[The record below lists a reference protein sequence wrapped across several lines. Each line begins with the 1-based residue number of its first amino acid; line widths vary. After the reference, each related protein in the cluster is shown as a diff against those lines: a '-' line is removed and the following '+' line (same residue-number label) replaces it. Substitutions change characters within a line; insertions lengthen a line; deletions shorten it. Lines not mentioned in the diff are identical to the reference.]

1 MFHVVRMLFYTYNI
15 LKIFHVINFL
25 TIGFRAAVC
34 LFNYQSKMTDVKMW
48 QGYSYIYIHKWHVCG
63 QKSGTSHL
71 MLSEISLL
79 LYRPTATWNLF
90 VLYNKIANVVS
101 GDIIFASVLQ
111 LIHVNT
117 CNCQY
122 KCVDNSAYQF
132 NRIAYSTVLM
142 QPFLFFTYH
151 FLILFIYSCLFWLVH
166 VLGYVIQCTQSE
178 PNWVILTLPGSSWRW
193 SRVCWAAALCCCIGI
208 TLG

>member
-1 MFHVVRMLFYTYNI
+1 M
-15 LKIFHVINFL
+15 KIFHVINFL
-25 TIGFRAAVC
+25 TIIGFRAAVC

-48 QGYSYIYIHKWHVCG
+48 QGYSYIYIHKWHVCE
-63 QKSGTSHL
+63 QKNGTSHL
-71 MLSEISLL
+71 MSSEISLL

-117 CNCQY
+117 CNSQY

-142 QPFLFFTYH
+142 QPFLFLTYH
-151 FLILFIYSCLFWLVH
+151 FLYYLYILVYFDLYM
-166 VLGYVIQCTQSE
+166 Y
-178 PNWVILTLPGSSWRW
+178 
-193 SRVCWAAALCCCIGI
+193 
-208 TLG
+208 